1 MPLKGKD
8 QFQVFAFSTV
18 IQKAI
23 IPDLLKTGREHM
35 HQITADELDV
45 FQSDHPARFTGLFP
59 PGRKS
64 DLLFIDRKDTAVGN
78 GNLVGISSEI
88 FHRIAKPME
97 SFFYVRAPFLSIKEI
112 AEFRPFIGIPEII
125 TGSGKNLAAVFLKRI
140 EPCEK
145 LPLEFIPEDFHGE
158 KEAVF
163 YLPYLM
169 VSGKPS
175 AGNNAVHM
183 NMVIDFLVPG
193 VENLDDPGCCSEM
206 LFICRKF

>member
-18 IQKAI
+18 IQKPI

-97 SFFYVRAPFLSIKEI
+97 SFFYVRAPFLSIKGDC
-112 AEFRPFIGIPEII
+112 GIQ
-125 TGSGKNLAAVFLKRI
+125 THS
-140 EPCEK
+140 
-145 LPLEFIPEDFHGE
+145 
-158 KEAVF
+158 
-163 YLPYLM
+163 
-169 VSGKPS
+169 
-175 AGNNAVHM
+175 
-183 NMVIDFLVPG
+183 
-193 VENLDDPGCCSEM
+193 
-206 LFICRKF
+206 

>member
-18 IQKAI
+18 IQKPI
-23 IPDLLKTGREHM
+23 IPDLLKTGWEHM
-35 HQITADELDV
+35 HQITADEFDV
-45 FQSDHPARFTGLFP
+45 LQSDHPARFTRLFP

-64 DLLFIDRKDTAVGN
+64 DLLFIYRKDTAVRN

-88 FHRIAKPME
+88 FHRIAKSME
-97 SFFYVRAPFLSIKEI
+97 SFFYVRTPFLSIKEI
-112 AEFRPFIGIPEII
+112 AESRPFIGIPEFV
-125 TGSGKNLAAVFLKRI
+125 TGSGKNQAAIFVKRI
-140 EPCEK
+140 ESCK
-145 LPLEFIPEDFHGE
+145 KFPLEFIPEDFYTE

-169 VSGKPS
+169 VGGKPS
-175 AGNNAVHM
+175 SGNDAVHM

-193 VENLDDPGCCSEM
+193 VEHLDDPGCCSEM

>member
-23 IPDLLKTGREHM
+23 IPDLLETGWEHM

-64 DLLFIDRKDTAVGN
+64 DLLFIGRKDTAVGN

-88 FHRIAKPME
+88 FHRIAKSME

-125 TGSGKNLAAVFLKRI
+125 TGSGKNQAAVFVKRI
-140 EPCEK
+140 EPCK
-145 LPLEFIPEDFHGE
+145 KFPLEFIPEDFHPE
-158 KEAVF
+158 KEAVL

-169 VSGKPS
+169 VGGKPTT
-175 AGNNAVHM
+175 GNNAVHM

-193 VENLDDPGCCSEM
+193 VEHLDDPGCCSEM
-206 LFICRKF
+206 LFICGKF